1 MSEPMRAQRIVVT
14 QRMFDAEALRHLREQ
29 GFEVLVSEPPAGCS
43 EADWSEDELV
53 ERLRGAAG
61 WIVGHAHVTRSLLER
76 LPGLEAISRRGV
88 GYERVDLR
96 AVRELGR
103 VATIAAGGNDAS
115 VADHAV
121 GLMLALS
128 HRIVESHASM
138 RVGRRAILTGSD
150 LYRKT
155 VGIVGLGRIGREVAR
170 RLGGFDVELLVHTP
184 RPWAEA
190 ANLRF
195 TDLDILL
202 ARSDFVT
209 LHLPLTPATEGIIDA
224 AALARMKPT
233 AYLINTARGGLVNDA
248 DLLDALRRGVVAG
261 AGLDVFMSENDP
273 GCAGVTQQLLELP
286 NVVGTP
292 HAAGSTTE
300 ALARTNHLAARNVAA
315 ALHRAPIP
323 EACLLADGR

>member
-1 MSEPMRAQRIVVT
+1 MSARRIVVT
-14 QRMFDAEALRHLREQ
+14 QRMFDAEALRYLGEQ
-29 GFEVLVSEPPAGCS
+29 GFEVVVSEPPEGRS
-43 EADWSEDELV
+43 EGDWSEDALAG
-53 ERLRGAAG
+53 LLDGAAG
-61 WIVGHAHVTRSLLER
+61 WIVGHAHVTRSLLQR

-88 GYERVDLR
+88 GYERVDVQ

-128 HRIVESHASM
+128 HRIVESHAAM
-138 RVGRRAILTGSD
+138 RAGQRAILTGSD

-170 RLGGFDVELLVHTP
+170 RLAGFDVELLVHTP
-184 RPWAEA
+184 NPPADA
-190 ANLRF
+190 PNLRC
-195 TDLDILL
+195 TELDILL
-202 ARSDFVT
+202 ARSDFVS
-209 LHLPLTPATEGIIDA
+209 LHLPLTPATEGLIDA
-224 AALARMKPT
+224 AALARMKRG

-248 DLLDALRRGVVAG
+248 DLLDALRRGLIAG

-273 GCAGVTQQLLELP
+273 GYAGVTRQLLELP
-286 NVVGTP
+286 NVVATP

-315 ALHRAPIP
+315 ALNRAAI
-323 EACLLADGR
+323 AQSCLLADGR

>member
-1 MSEPMRAQRIVVT
+1 MSEPMRARRVVVT
-14 QRMFDAEALRHLREQ
+14 QRMFDAEALRFLREQ
-29 GFEVLVSEPPAGCS
+29 GFEVLVSEPPAGRS
-43 EADWSEDELV
+43 EGDWNEDELV
-53 ERLRGAAG
+53 ERLRGASG

-88 GYERVDLR
+88 GYERVDVQ

-138 RVGRRAILTGSD
+138 RGGQRAILTGSD

-170 RLGGFDVELLVHTP
+170 RLAGFDVELLVHTP
-184 RPWAEA
+184 NPPADDSK
-190 ANLRF
+190 LRC
-195 TDLDILL
+195 TALDILL

-224 AALARMKPT
+224 AALARMKRG

-248 DLLDALRRGVVAG
+248 DLLDALRRGLIAG
-261 AGLDVFMSENDP
+261 AGLDVFLSENDP
-273 GCAGVTQQLLELP
+273 AYAGVTWQLLELP
-286 NVVGTP
+286 NVVATP
-292 HAAGSTTE
+292 HAAGSTAE

-315 ALHRAPIP
+315 ALNRTPIV

>member
-1 MSEPMRAQRIVVT
+1 MSARRIVVT
-14 QRMFDAEALRHLREQ
+14 QRMFDAEALRFLREQ
-29 GFEVLVSEPPAGCS
+29 GFEVAVSEPPAGRT

-53 ERLRGAAG
+53 GRLGTASG
-61 WIVGHAHVTRSLLER
+61 WIVGHAHVTRSLLQR
-76 LPGLEAISRRGV
+76 LPGLKAVSRRGV